1 MSKRWKE
8 EISQTKHEMK
18 NYLETLAQM
27 HLRLKEDISI
37 QHSDSSE
44 LAAVIRKESIQL
56 FFQIR
61 LAEILFLSRFFYNI
75 HDIFNVKRE
84 IICYNYLGT

>member
-84 IICYNYLGT
+84 IICYNYLET

>member
-61 LAEILFLSRFFYNI
+61 LAEILFLSRFFLQYPRYIQCQEGN
-75 HDIFNVKRE
+75 NM
-84 IICYNYLGT
+84 L